1 MRIFVGWGLREIEL
15 ASWQNVQ
22 ERLDA
27 IKKSLEEIYDVKL
40 TFSSMNVPIDKLYP
54 TEDFLEND
62 KIALVLKKIITEGY
76 DVPIVSV
83 EKEEDYFVLDG
94 HHRAYLYKKL
104 MRQTIQSFVL
114 KFPRNMSYREISKR
128 TLDSLPIVEVAD
140 IDDMISRAWQK
151 ILSILKHYEAIYNVP
166 FYMRAEQVR
175 LGDLV
180 PTQFQVRRAQVDAIK
195 KLLVPIVC
203 VRYIGRYYI
212 LDGHAR
218 AVRAEQLHQNLMQA
232 MILFPE
238 NPIDYGIVKTAKE
251 TGLKSVEDIKIA
263 E

>member
-1 MRIFVGWGLREIEL
+1 MREIDL

-22 ERLDA
+22 ERLEG
-27 IKKSLEEIYDVKL
+27 IKKSLEQIYDVNL

-62 KIALVLKKIITEGY
+62 KAALVLEKIIAEGY
-76 DVPIVSV
+76 DVPIVTM
-83 EKEEDYFVLDG
+83 EKEGDYFVLDG

-114 KFPRNMSYREISKR
+114 KFPRNMSYREIPRR
-128 TLDSLPIVEVAD
+128 TLDSLPIVEVANV
-140 IDDMISRAWQK
+140 DDLILRAWQK

-166 FYMRAEQVR
+166 FYMRTEQVR
-175 LGDLV
+175 LLDLV
-180 PTQFQVRRAQVDAIK
+180 PTQFQVRKAQIDAIK

-203 VRYIGRYYI
+203 VRYVGRYYI

-218 AVRAEQLHQNLMQA
+218 AVRAEQLNQRLIQTV
-232 MILFPE
+232 ILFPE

-251 TGLKSVEDIKIA
+251 TGLKSVEDIKIVK
-263 E
+263 